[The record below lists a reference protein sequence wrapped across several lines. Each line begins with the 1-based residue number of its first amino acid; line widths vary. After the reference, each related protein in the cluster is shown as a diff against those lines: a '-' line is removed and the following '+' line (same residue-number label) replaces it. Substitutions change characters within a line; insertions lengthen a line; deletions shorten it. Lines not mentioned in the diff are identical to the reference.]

1 MSQRSMVVVGGMH
14 RSGTSAL
21 AGALAAAGVNFG
33 RNLKA
38 AAEDNAKGF
47 FEDEAIV
54 ALNEE
59 LLEKIFQSWDSCTP
73 IASDVIRAA
82 LFPTEFDQACAIV
95 LSLSDTKLLSG
106 IKDPRLSLL
115 RGFWNEVFAHCG
127 VQTITLLC
135 LRHPIEVAQ
144 SLYHRN
150 RISLTKS
157 CALWL
162 KYTISALQSA
172 NTLRSP
178 PPLIIDYQQ
187 AIEAPSV
194 IFQQVLNALEGS
206 IATGNT
212 LYEKPFCDFFDIT
225 LAHGQPLDWKADDN
239 VFVTLANELYTTLKQ
254 GNPDPVIVD
263 ALISRWLGAA
273 AQTLSIDNE
282 YQSLG
287 FLEQHERDWIN
298 SLEASNKRLVHIDQ
312 SLNELTHAYKIN
324 ITKLQE
330 VETKRQ
336 EVQEDL
342 QESLRRES
350 SLFEQLQV
358 AELERQHALQIARA
372 KQDEAWQNYA
382 ALVEVKNSTSWKFS
396 YPVRLISRLIQKLT
410 GNG

>member
-54 ALNEE
+54 ALNDE
-59 LLEKIFQSWDSCTP
+59 LLEKIFQSWDSCRP
-73 IASDVIRAA
+73 IASNVIRAA

-95 LSLSDTKLLSG
+95 LSLSDAKLLSG

-115 RGFWNEVFAHCG
+115 HGFWNEVFAHCG
-127 VQTITLLC
+127 VQTITLVC

-150 RISLTKS
+150 RMSLTKS

-194 IFQQVLNALEGS
+194 TFQQVLNAL
-206 IATGNT
+206 T
-212 LYEKPFCDFFDIT
+212 
-225 LAHGQPLDWKADDN
+225 
-239 VFVTLANELYTTLKQ
+239 
-254 GNPDPVIVD
+254 
-263 ALISRWLGAA
+263 
-273 AQTLSIDNE
+273 
-282 YQSLG
+282 
-287 FLEQHERDWIN
+287 
-298 SLEASNKRLVHIDQ
+298 EA
-312 SLNELTHAYKIN
+312 
-324 ITKLQE
+324 
-330 VETKRQ
+330 
-336 EVQEDL
+336 
-342 QESLRRES
+342 
-350 SLFEQLQV
+350 
-358 AELERQHALQIARA
+358 
-372 KQDEAWQNYA
+372 
-382 ALVEVKNSTSWKFS
+382 
-396 YPVRLISRLIQKLT
+396 
-410 GNG
+410 